1 MGSLKTVFFF
11 FASMFQIFC
20 NSVCNVLWLREKILE
35 RHIFSCL
42 SKCVFLVSFCIPFKN
57 VLICV
62 TGDKT
67 LLIYLNKSA
76 GTVVSR
82 EKDSLSLG
90 ASRAH
95 SNDLEG
101 GLFQVFGSLPSPLH
115 TCEAWE
121 EGRFGIA

>member
-121 EGRFGIA
+121 EGRFGVA